1 MHTITHIEKYEAP
14 PVGQFR
20 MLSFIT
26 ARGEG
31 YFYGYS
37 GERNLKNSIEGM
49 AEITLLRTP
58 IEVETKV
65 YLWADHNR
73 LLFTSEDRAM
83 RISVKHVGYVPPKT
97 DNNRI

>member
-1 MHTITHIEKYEAP
+1 MYTITHIEKYETP

-20 MLSFIT
+20 MLSFVT
-26 ARGEG
+26 ARGDG

-49 AEITLLRTP
+49 AEITLLPNP

-65 YLWADHNR
+65 YLWADHNG

-83 RISVKHVGYVPPKT
+83 RIYVKHVGLFPPKK
-97 DNNRI
+97 DNNRP